1 MMALGI
7 GEFKHAKQ
15 PEKAMKKAG
24 IALLSGIGVMFL
36 PSQAFSTLPPLV
48 TTFLSN
54 GLVLG
59 TIIILALEIFESI
72 SLKRQGAKEG

>member
-1 MMALGI
+1 
-7 GEFKHAKQ
+7 
-15 PEKAMKKAG
+15 MKKAG

-59 TIIILALEIFESI
+59 TIIILVLEISESI

>member
-1 MMALGI
+1 MC
-7 GEFKHAKQ
+7 
-15 PEKAMKKAG
+15 
-24 IALLSGIGVMFL
+24 L

-59 TIIILALEIFESI
+59 TIIILTLEISESI